1 MQNIEKQ
8 GNQGNQGSR
17 EKQENQF
24 RLMFERR
31 FGPFFLV
38 QLSGAFN
45 DNVFKNALVILVAY
59 NAAAYS
65 SLDPA
70 VLANV
75 AAGLFILPFLLFSAN
90 AGQFADKFEKSALI
104 RVIKAVEIVIMIIA
118 GAGLITKNL
127 SLLLAALFLL
137 GMQSAFF
144 GPVKYAL
151 LPQALSPRELIG
163 GNALVESGTFVA
175 ILTGTIIAGILATF
189 PGGPLLV
196 TALIL
201 VVSIVGFCSS
211 LAIPRAPAPTPG
223 LTVNWNLFS
232 ETWANLR
239 FATRDRA
246 VFNSI
251 LGVSWFWFYGAL
263 FLSQLPNYS
272 RVSLGGSEHVVT
284 LLLALFSVGVATGS
298 LLCER
303 LSGHKVEIGLVPFGS
318 IGLSIF
324 AVDLFFATPGSVV
337 QTDVGAFA
345 FLLQQ
350 GAWRIALDLFLIGV
364 FGGFYIV
371 PLYALIQT
379 RSDPSHRSRII
390 AANNILNALFMVVAA
405 AVAVLMLQLGATIAQ
420 VLLMTGVF
428 NIAVAVYI
436 YSLVPEFLLRF
447 LDWLLVHSI
456 YRLRITGIDNIPED
470 GPALLVCNHQSLADA
485 LVVSAAC
492 RRPIRFL
499 MYFTIF
505 NIPGLNF
512 IFRSMKAI
520 PVAPAK
526 LDPQLLDKAYDDVA
540 KALDDGQLVCIF
552 PEGQLTSDGEIG
564 EFRSGV
570 SRILER
576 TPVQV
581 IPMALSGLW
590 QSIFSRNRSR
600 KHFVK
605 LFPKVRLNIGPAL
618 GPTEMSL
625 EQLRDLV
632 IQLQGTQRP

>member
-1 MQNIEKQ
+1 M
-8 GNQGNQGSR
+8 

-24 RLMFERR
+24 RLLFERR

-65 SLDPA
+65 SLDPTI
-70 VLANV
+70 LANV

-90 AGQFADKFEKSALI
+90 AGQFADKFEKSVLI
-104 RVIKAVEIVIMIIA
+104 RIIKAVEIIIMAIA

-127 SLLLAALFLL
+127 PLLLFALFLL
-137 GMQSAFF
+137 GTQSAFF

-163 GNALVESGTFVA
+163 GNALVESGTFVS
-175 ILTGTIIAGILATF
+175 ILGGTLVAGVLVTF
-189 PGGPLLV
+189 PQGPWFV

-211 LAIPRAPAPTPG
+211 LAIPRASAPTPG
-223 LTVNWNLFS
+223 LAINWNLFS
-232 ETWANLR
+232 ETWAIMR

-272 RVSLGGSEHVVT
+272 KVSLGGSEHVVT

-318 IGLSIF
+318 IGLSVF
-324 AVDLFFATPGSVV
+324 AVDLFFATPGSVA

-345 FLLQQ
+345 FLLQD
-350 GAWRIALDLFLIGV
+350 GAWRIALDLFFIGV

-390 AANNILNALFMVVAA
+390 AANNILNALFMVAA
-405 AVAVLMLQLGATIAQ
+405 AGVAVLMLQAGATIPQ
-420 VLLMTGVF
+420 VLLLTGIL
-428 NIAVAVYI
+428 NIAVAAYI

-447 LDWLLVHSI
+447 VDWLLVHSV
-456 YRLRITGIDNIPED
+456 YRLRIAGIENIPES

-485 LVVSAAC
+485 LVVAAAC

-499 MYFTIF
+499 MYYTIF
-505 NIPGLNF
+505 NIPVLNF

-520 PVAPAK
+520 PVAPGK
-526 LDPQLLDKAYDDVA
+526 LEPEVLEKAYDEVA
-540 KALDDGQLVCIF
+540 KALEEGQLVCVF
-552 PEGQLTSDGEIG
+552 PEGQLTSDGAIG

-570 SRILER
+570 SHILER
-576 TPVQV
+576 TPVKV

-600 KHFVK
+600 KGFFK
-605 LFPKVRLNIGPAL
+605 LFPKVRLNVGRAIEPL
-618 GPTEMSL
+618 QVSPQ
-625 EQLRDLV
+625 QLRDLV
-632 IQLQGTQRP
+632 IELQREPRA